1 MGRAGFTMKF
11 FDAAAVAAHLDYPG
25 LIAALKDAFRVG
37 CDAPT
42 RHHHT
47 IGFPDGRPEGT
58 LLIMPAWDDR
68 LLGIKTVTVMP
79 ANAERGLPS
88 VAGIYMLMDKD
99 TGQPQLAIDG
109 VELTVRRTAAASAL
123 AASFLARENAATML
137 MVGAGALAPHL
148 VSAHCHVRPIRRVMI
163 WNRNAD
169 RAAALARR
177 LNEDNAPAGVEFV
190 MAEDLAAATEQ
201 ADIVS
206 CATLSQQALIKG
218 AWLRPGTHLD
228 LVGAFRP
235 DMRESDDEAVRR
247 SQLFVDTLDGALS
260 EAGDI
265 VQPLKGG
272 VITREDIKADLAALC
287 RGDHPGRV
295 GDEEI
300 TLFKSTGCALEDLAA
315 AAYVWRRREM

>member
-1 MGRAGFTMKF
+1 MEFL
-11 FDAAAVAAHLDYPG
+11 DAAAVAARLDYPG
-25 LIAALKDAFRVG
+25 LIAALKDAFRAG
-37 CDAPT
+37 CEAPT
-42 RHHHT
+42 RHHHR
-47 IGFPDGRPEGT
+47 IGFPDNRPEGT
-58 LLIMPAWDDR
+58 LLIMPAWDER

-79 ANAERGLPS
+79 ANAARGLPS

-99 TGQPQLAIDG
+99 TGQPLLGIDG

-123 AASFLARENAATML
+123 AASFLARADASTML

-148 VSAHCHVRPIRRVMI
+148 ISAHCHIRPIRRVMI

-169 RAAALARR
+169 KAAALARR
-177 LNEDNAPAGVEFV
+177 LNAGNAPAGVEIV
-190 MAEDLAAATEQ
+190 AAGDLAQAAGQ

-206 CATLSQQALIKG
+206 CATLSQHALIRG
-218 AWLRPGTHLD
+218 AWLRPGAHLD

-247 SQLFVDTLDGALS
+247 SRLFVDTFDGALN

-265 VQPLKGG
+265 VQPLRNG
-272 VITREDIKADLAALC
+272 VIAREDIEADLAALC
-287 RGDHPGRV
+287 RGDHPGR
-295 GDEEI
+295 GWDEEI

-315 AAYVWRRREM
+315 AACLWRRREM